1 MRLIRRCSAGGAAG
15 SGSNMANRLLIV
27 EDDRDLARN
36 LIDYLDL
43 QGYVT
48 DYAPDG
54 YAALQLLADNA
65 YDLVVLDLMLPGLDG
80 IGICKHIRQAMMSR
94 LPVVML
100 TAKGDIDTKISAF
113 DIGADDYVVKP
124 VALRELEARIRALI
138 RRSAQGSD
146 SGVLS
151 VGDLRFDT
159 GTMKIERAGQSIV
172 MPPVPIKILALLM
185 RHSPNVVH
193 RMAIH
198 REIWGDEPGD
208 NHTLI
213 VHMHT
218 LRNAVDKAFD
228 KQLIHTV
235 RGFGYRIAA

>member
-1 MRLIRRCSAGGAAG
+1 
-15 SGSNMANRLLIV
+15 MANRLLVV

-36 LIDYLDL
+36 LIDYLEI

-54 YAALQLLADNA
+54 HAALRLLASNA
-65 YDLVVLDLMLPGLDG
+65 YDLAVLDLMLPGIDG
-80 IGICKHIRQAMMSR
+80 IGICKRVRQELCSHV
-94 LPVVML
+94 PIVML
-100 TAKGDIDTKISAF
+100 TAKDDIDTKISAF
-113 DIGADDYVVKP
+113 DIGADDYLIKP

-138 RRSAQGSD
+138 RRAGQEID
-146 SGVLS
+146 NAVMS

-172 MPPVPIKILALLM
+172 MPPVPTKILALLM

-193 RMAIH
+193 RLAIH

-208 NHTLI
+208 NHALI

-218 LRNAVDKAFD
+218 LRNAVDKPFEQ
-228 KQLIHTV
+228 QLIHTV
-235 RGFGYRIAA
+235 RGFGYRIALDHAPL